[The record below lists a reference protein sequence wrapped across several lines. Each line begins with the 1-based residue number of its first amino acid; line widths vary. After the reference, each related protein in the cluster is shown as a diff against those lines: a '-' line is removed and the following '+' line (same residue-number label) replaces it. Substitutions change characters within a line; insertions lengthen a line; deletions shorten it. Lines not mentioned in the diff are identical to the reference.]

1 VNEILTVL
9 SPSPGSLLTLVSH
22 HEKRSGRTPYGRNID
37 QRCIAPDKERTMK
50 ARKWAVAGV
59 TAGLLAGGSAGFL
72 MSVPGGAGAA
82 TSRTSVTPS
91 DVDGES
97 ADDGVIMGQHHGAP
111 HRSPEAR
118 GEKLTEVLQGLV
130 DFGVIN
136 TAERDAIVSALT
148 TKPENPPTE
157 RPDPGTMLNDRL
169 QTLVDDGTLTAE
181 QRDAVVTT
189 IQDAR
194 PAPGE
199 FKGRG
204 DRGGRR
210 GPGRGAHLETA
221 ATVIGVTADDLK
233 AALQSGQS
241 IADVATANGVDP
253 QTVIDALVAEA
264 TSNMTQR
271 ITDMVNGVRPAG
283 APADP
288 AN

>member
-1 VNEILTVL
+1 MT
-9 SPSPGSLLTLVSH
+9 
-22 HEKRSGRTPYGRNID
+22 
-37 QRCIAPDKERTMK
+37 

-59 TAGLLAGGSAGFL
+59 TAGLLAGGGAGFL
-72 MSVPGGAGAA
+72 MSMPTGAGAA

-91 DVDGES
+91 DVDGET
-97 ADDGVIMGQHHGAP
+97 AADGVIMGQHHGEP
-111 HRSPEAR
+111 HLGPEAR
-118 GEKLTEVLQGLV
+118 GERFTEVLQGLV
-130 DFGVIN
+130 DFGVID
-136 TAERDAIVSALT
+136 TAERDAIVTTLT

-157 RPDPGTMLNDRL
+157 RPDPGTRLNDGL

-189 IQDAR
+189 IQDSR

-199 FKGRG
+199 FTGRG
-204 DRGGRR
+204 DRRGRR
-210 GPGRGAHLETA
+210 GPGRGAHLEA
-221 ATVIGVTADDLK
+221 VASVIGVTADDLK

-264 TSNMTQR
+264 TSDMTQR
-271 ITDMVNGVRPAG
+271 ITDMVNGVRPAN
-283 APADP
+283 APAEAP